1 MSTSSTGRSLG
12 AGDDSLDGLGQHAF
26 CGHVAAIQ
34 QLAGVASM
42 RGKGAAGAAR
52 VPRKHLTM
60 TRRPAG

>member
-1 MSTSSTGRSLG
+1 
-12 AGDDSLDGLGQHAF
+12 
-26 CGHVAAIQ
+26 VAAIQ